1 VEPIEERISYFKRH
15 EERWRKPMKMMER
28 FKLVLINPSKAVW
41 DITHR
46 PSGNAFGFLFF
57 MNSLLFGLVGVVFVG
72 KINLPPGYNQPMDTA
87 LFYLG
92 AYVTFV
98 VIGMIYFL
106 FLWLLLV
113 LAHTYGAKFGLNI
126 ITKGKKLGGVIYWM
140 FLPSI
145 FATGLYVAILAIG
158 LPIVTVKNVSAIT
171 DAVILLFNRGTSV
184 FIAADIVQI
193 VVYFGYMSILFS
205 FVFRELFDKSTQNSL
220 ITSVITGLVCM
231 GIFIMTRSTL
241 AIGIF

>member
-1 VEPIEERISYFKRH
+1 
-15 EERWRKPMKMMER
+15 MKMMER

-46 PSGNAFGFLFF
+46 PSASAFGFLFF
-57 MNSLLFGLVGVVFVG
+57 MNALLFGLVGVVFVG
-72 KINLPPGYNQPMDTA
+72 KINLPPGLNQPGYIA
-87 LFYLG
+87 LFSLG
-92 AYVTFV
+92 AYASFV

-106 FLWLLLV
+106 FFWLLLV
-113 LAHTYGAKFGLNI
+113 MAHTYGAKYGLNI

-158 LPIVTVKNVSAIT
+158 LPTVNADTVPDITGAI
-171 DAVILLFNRGTSV
+171 IFLFNSSISV
-184 FIAADIVQI
+184 FVAADIVQI
-193 VVYFGYMSILFS
+193 VFYFGYMSILFS
-205 FVFRELFDKSTQNSL
+205 FVFRELFDKSTQKSL
-220 ITSVITGLVCM
+220 ITSIITGLVCM

-241 AIGIF
+241 AFGIF